1 MSISS
6 TIASTSRHGSLAAH
20 PSRRRGRWRSL
31 LRWLPRI
38 TTPANA
44 TQSLA
49 NGYEQLAQNARE
61 SRRPI
66 DAATHAAC
74 AISLRH

>member
-6 TIASTSRHGSLAAH
+6 TIVSHQRSLSAS
-20 PSRRRGRWRSL
+20 PSRRRGLRRFL

-38 TTPANA
+38 TTPSRA

-49 NGYEQLAQNARE
+49 AGYEQLAHNAQASHRH
-61 SRRPI
+61 I

-74 AISLRH
+74 ASALRR